1 MKSFRLAEIAALAMQ
16 LERGPKR
23 FALRHLL
30 QIEFLLS
37 VIEPQRSYPFDF
49 VVHALTGFRPVSG
62 RDDEDRLL
70 SGAALRDDLPL
81 LAERISASAAV
92 SIDACPD
99 EVYSIGELARRFDVS
114 TKTIFRWRQRGLVG
128 WRFRF
133 PDRRVRTAFP
143 DRCVRRFVA
152 ENADLVVRGSSFS
165 QLTNAERS
173 DIVAR
178 AAALVGASRAT
189 VNAVARAIAH
199 ETGRAV
205 ETVRLILKHHDEAN
219 PGAGIF
225 NRPAIGVEGDDDRI
239 RVWEA
244 YVDGASVDA
253 IAARFGRSVG
263 WVYRVVQRMRARDMK
278 ARRIEYIFAPE
289 FEAPDADAVILKDP
303 RLAPA
308 GDGSSTR
315 PPADLP
321 PYLQQLFRVPL
332 LTREREFALF
342 RKMNYLKFKASRRC
356 AALDPDTARPVELD
370 RIDGLLAEA
379 GRVKNEI
386 TQANLRLVVSI
397 AKKHV
402 RGNRDFFEVV
412 SDGNLSLLKAADK
425 FDFTRGFKFSTYA
438 AWAIMKNYARA
449 TPSMITHA
457 ERYQTGRDEYIES
470 VPARVPDESPDEI
483 VPVVRSALDRM
494 LGSLTEREQRVLRR
508 HYGLDESGQT
518 MTLEEIGKL
527 LGVSKERIRQIE
539 ARAVSKLRLEFQEDF
554 GRLVAS
560 R

>member
-1 MKSFRLAEIAALAMQ
+1 MKTFRLAPIANLAMQ
-16 LERGPKR
+16 LERGPRR

-37 VIEPQRSYPFDF
+37 VVEPQRAYPLDF
-49 VVHALTGFRPVSG
+49 VVHGLTGFRSAAG
-62 RDDEDRLL
+62 RADDEQLL
-70 SGAALRDDLPL
+70 SGSALREDLAL
-81 LAERISASAAV
+81 LAERISAAADLSV
-92 SIDACPD
+92 ETCPD
-99 EVYSIGELARRFDVS
+99 EVFSIGDLARRFDVS

-128 WRFRF
+128 WRLRF
-133 PDRRVRTAFP
+133 PDRRIRTVFP
-143 DRCVRRFVA
+143 ARCVRRFVA
-152 ENADLVVRGSSFS
+152 ENADLVVRGTTFT
-165 QLTNAERS
+165 QLTNAERGA
-173 DIVAR
+173 IVSR
-178 AAALVGASRAT
+178 AAALVGTSRPT
-189 VNAVARAIAH
+189 VNAVARAIAE

-225 NRPAIGVEGDDDRI
+225 NRPTIAVDMDDDRL

-244 YVDGASVDA
+244 YVDGASVDE
-253 IAARFGRSVG
+253 IARRFGRGVA
-263 WVYRVVQRMRARDMK
+263 WVYRVVHRMRAREMK
-278 ARRIEYIFAPE
+278 ARRIEFIPSPE
-289 FEAPDADAVILKDP
+289 FEMGDADAIILKDP

-308 GDGSSTR
+308 GDGPAVR

-342 RKMNYLKFKASRRC
+342 RKMNYLKFKAARRC
-356 AALDPDTARPVELD
+356 AAMDPDTVRPVELD
-370 RIDGLLAEA
+370 RIEALLADA

-386 TQANLRLVVSI
+386 AQANLRLVVSI
-397 AKKHV
+397 AKKHM

-412 SDGNLSLLKAADK
+412 SDGNLSLLKAAEK

-449 TPSMITHA
+449 TPAQITYA
-457 ERYQTGRDEYIES
+457 DRYQTGREEYIET
-470 VPARVPDESPDEI
+470 VPARAAEESADERVPA
-483 VPVVRSALDRM
+483 VRVALNRM
-494 LGSLTEREQRVLRR
+494 LDSLTEREQRVLRR
-508 HYGLDESGQT
+508 HYGLDDSGQT
-518 MTLEEIGKL
+518 MTLEEIGRV

-539 ARAVSKLRLEFQEDF
+539 ARAMVKLRTEFQDDF
-554 GRLVAS
+554 SRLVAT